1 MSRLSSE
8 TLFHFVS
15 EKKYLISILENNF
28 RPRYVKEE
36 FTFESDGLNQIA
48 LPMLCFC
55 DITLSSIDEHVK
67 WYGNYGIGMKKEWA
81 LNKGLTPVHYYNPKS
96 HAMKHLSDALLN
108 MRQSLNN
115 DTSNPDAYIT
125 NYYNL
130 WFMKPY
136 TGEQYNRFENKVLQK
151 KFYDE
156 REWRYIPSL
165 EELKILNEGL
175 KMSISGDELVRFET
189 DNSYKNELNI
199 RLGESISLDFTP
211 HDISYIIVGNEAERL
226 EMISAIKQAKSHF
239 DRCTIELVFSKIISL
254 EQILNDF

>member
-8 TLFHFVS
+8 TLFHYVS
-15 EKKYLISILENNF
+15 DKSYLISILQNNF

-36 FTFESDGLNQIA
+36 FSFESEELNQIA

-96 HAMKHLSDALLN
+96 HAMKHLSDGLLN
-108 MRQSLNN
+108 MRQNLNN
-115 DTSNPDAYIT
+115 GTSNIDAYIS

-136 TGEQYNRFENKVLQK
+136 TGEQYNRSENQVLQK

-165 EELKILNEGL
+165 DELKRLDEGL
-175 KMSISGDELVRFET
+175 KMSITGDELVRFEK
-189 DNSYKNELNI
+189 DNTYKNNLNR

-211 HDISYIIVGNEAERL
+211 NDISYIIVDNERERF
-226 EMISAIKQAKSHF
+226 EMIGAIKQAKSHF
-239 DRCTIELVFSKIISL
+239 NGDTIELVFSKIISL

>member
-8 TLFHFVS
+8 TLFHYVS
-15 EKKYLISILENNF
+15 DKRYLISILQNNF

-36 FTFESDGLNQIA
+36 FSFESNELNKIA

-67 WYGNYGIGMKKEWA
+67 WYGRYGIGMKKEWA
-81 LNKGLTPVHYYNPKS
+81 LKKGLTPVHYYNPDS

-108 MRQSLNN
+108 MRQGLNN
-115 DTSNPDAYIT
+115 GTSYHDVYIS

-130 WFMKPY
+130 WFLKPY
-136 TGEQYNRFENKVLQK
+136 TGEQYNRFENKILQK
-151 KFYDE
+151 NFYDE

-165 EELKILNEGL
+165 DELKRLDEGL
-175 KMSISGDELVRFET
+175 KMSISGDELVRFEN
-189 DNSYKNELNI
+189 DHSYKNDLNK

-211 HDISYIIVGNEAERL
+211 QDISYIIVGNEQERL
-226 EMISAIKQAKSHF
+226 EMIGAIKQVKSHF
-239 DRCTIELVFSKIISL
+239 NRNTIELVFSKIISL
-254 EQILNDF
+254 EQILEDF